1 MKCFLLLCVLSGVA
15 TFGFATT
22 WTVSNVTNRP
32 AQFTNLNAAQSA
44 AADGDT
50 LLVYGGG
57 GSYGDFTLQKRLYL
71 IGEGIGPTVPNTS
84 VGYLVLDH
92 VSEVLNP
99 NGSVV
104 EGLIVYN
111 QVQFLQAEP
120 HHDITF
126 KRCYLANGMSF
137 LDVADEQNIRF
148 ESCIVNGPLAAAYG
162 TPGEIQNLVFEN
174 CVLDGGF
181 AITSY
186 LINCWWCYQYMTDFD
201 GQLMFRNNLFLNR
214 MSEGNLGGV
223 NEVVFENNIFYG
235 YAPSGVANSVF
246 NHNLTYFTG
255 SFSDLPPAGNQGS
268 GNLEDVDPQF
278 ENVPPAGG
286 AFSWDWNFNLQ
297 SGSPADGSGTLGT
310 DIGLTGGN
318 FPVNGNLK
326 QHPAIPA
333 VLSVNLPTTAV
344 QIGGSVQ
351 ISIEATSRD

>member
-1 MKCFLLLCVLSGVA
+1 MKRFLFLCVLSCVA

-32 AQFTNLNAAQSA
+32 AQFTDLNAAQSA

-57 GSYGDFTLQKRLYL
+57 ASYGSFTLQKRLYL
-71 IGEGIGPTVPNTS
+71 IGEGIGPTVPNAS
-84 VGYLVLDH
+84 LDYLAFDY
-92 VSEVLNP
+92 VSEVMNP

-104 EGLIVYN
+104 EGLFVYAA
-111 QVQFLQAEP
+111 QFLNSEP

-126 KRCYLANGMSF
+126 KRCRITSGIVF
-137 LDVADEQNIRF
+137 HDVADEQNIRF
-148 ESCIVNGPLAAAYG
+148 ESCIVNGPLQAQNGA
-162 TPGEIQNLVFEN
+162 PGEIQNLIFEN
-174 CVLDGGF
+174 CVFEGGF
-181 AITSY
+181 GIGPGW
-186 LINCWWCYQYMTDFD
+186 NCWWCGYVMDFD

-214 MSEGNLGGV
+214 LSEANLGGV

-268 GNLEDVDPQF
+268 GNLVDVDPQF